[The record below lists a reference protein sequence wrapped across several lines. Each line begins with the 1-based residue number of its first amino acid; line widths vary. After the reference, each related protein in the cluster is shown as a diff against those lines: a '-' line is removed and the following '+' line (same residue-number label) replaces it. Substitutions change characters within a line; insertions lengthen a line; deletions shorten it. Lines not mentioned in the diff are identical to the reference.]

1 MPKHR
6 HSVARPAYRRHGW
19 STVRTAFTSI
29 VAGLLLVS
37 SLGFTT
43 PSDDDLLAAYA
54 AANAQELLTAPAMP
68 EAADAAVATLSAAER
83 PDYSAT
89 PGHETLIASGTNY
102 DWAKL
107 VLLMGE
113 FPMTDSNVT
122 VITRWMRQENFV
134 NTWWNRNN
142 PLNNGWGS
150 GGGGGTGRY
159 VSLVAAAE
167 NAAEALHSLPRY
179 REIVATLQ
187 ASAPTEQVE
196 RAIWFSG
203 WATGMYNNGAH
214 WSYSDVPVVTAPPS
228 AWGR

>member
-1 MPKHR
+1 MTTTR
-6 HSVARPAYRRHGW
+6 GVFVGLMAVSVG
-19 STVRTAFTSI
+19 
-29 VAGLLLVS
+29 
-37 SLGFTT
+37 
-43 PSDDDLLAAYA
+43 LLAAGA
-54 AANAQELLTAPAMP
+54 TPPTAEEELEQFVMANAQTFVVS
-68 EAADAAVATLSAAER
+68 AAVEAPELVR
-83 PDYSAT
+83 DDFGAT
-89 PGHETLIASGTNY
+89 PGYETFIAGGTNH

-113 FPMTDSNVT
+113 FPLTDSNVT
-122 VITRWMRQENFV
+122 VVTRWMRQENYV
-134 NTWWNRNN
+134 DAWWTRNN

-159 VSLVAAAE
+159 VHLVDAAE
-167 NAAEALHSLPRY
+167 NAAEALHTLPRY

-187 ASAPTEQVE
+187 ASAPTEEVE

-214 WSYSDVPVVTAPPS
+214 WAYNDVPVVAAPPS

>member
-1 MPKHR
+1 MTTPR
-6 HSVARPAYRRHGW
+6 STVSRSASRRHVW
-19 STVRTAFTSI
+19 STVRTAFVSI
-29 VAGLLLVS
+29 VAGLMVMAAT
-37 SLGFTT
+37 GFST
-43 PSDDDLLAAYA
+43 PDDDELLAALSDA
-54 AANAQELLTAPAMP
+54 HAQPLVAAPAGVSSS
-68 EAADAAVATLSAAER
+68 AAPVSAER
-83 PDYSAT
+83 PAFDAT
-89 PGHETLIASGTNY
+89 PGYDTLISGGTNY

-122 VITRWMRQENFV
+122 VITRWMRQENYV
-134 NTWWNRNN
+134 DAWWNRNN

-159 VSLVAAAE
+159 ATLVDAAE
-167 NAAEALHSLPRY
+167 NAAEALHALPRY
-179 REIVATLQ
+179 REIVAMLM

-203 WATGMYNNGAH
+203 WATGMYNSGAH
-214 WSYSDVPVVTAPPS
+214 WSYSEVPVVVAPPS

>member
-1 MPKHR
+1 MTTTR
-6 HSVARPAYRRHGW
+6 GVL
-19 STVRTAFTSI
+19 
-29 VAGLLLVS
+29 AGLMAVS
-37 SLGFTT
+37 VG
-43 PSDDDLLAAYA
+43 LLAAGA
-54 AANAQELLTAPAMP
+54 AAPSAPSAEEELHQFADANAQSFVVPASVTP
-68 EAADAAVATLSAAER
+68 PAAER
-83 PDYSAT
+83 DDFGAT
-89 PGHETLIASGTNY
+89 PGHETFIAGGTNH

-113 FPMTDSNVT
+113 FPLTDGNVT
-122 VITRWMRQENFV
+122 VVTRWMRQENYV
-134 NTWWNRNN
+134 DAWWTRNN

-150 GGGGGTGRY
+150 GGGGGTGSY
-159 VSLVAAAE
+159 VHLVDAAE

-187 ASAPTEQVE
+187 GSAPTEEVE

-214 WSYSDVPVVTAPPS
+214 WAYNEVPVVTAPPS

>member
-6 HSVARPAYRRHGW
+6 HVSTRPAFRRHSW
-19 STVRTAFTSI
+19 SATRTVFTSI
-29 VAGLLLVS
+29 IAGLVLMAG
-37 SLGFTT
+37 LGFST
-43 PSDDDLLAAYA
+43 PTRDEIFAAYVD
-54 AANAQELLTAPAMP
+54 ANAQPLAV
-68 EAADAAVATLSAAER
+68 AAVDALPIAER
-83 PDYSAT
+83 HDFGAT
-89 PGHETLIASGTNY
+89 PGFETFIAGGTNY

-113 FPMTDSNVT
+113 FPLTDTNVT
-122 VITRWMRQENFV
+122 VVTRWMRQENYV
-134 NTWWNRNN
+134 DAWWTRNN

-159 VSLVAAAE
+159 ANLVDAAE
-167 NAAEALHSLPRY
+167 NAAEALNTLGRY
-179 REIVATLQ
+179 SEIVATLR
-187 ASAPTEQVE
+187 ASAPTEEVE

-214 WSYSDVPVVTAPPS
+214 WSYVEVPVVTAPPS